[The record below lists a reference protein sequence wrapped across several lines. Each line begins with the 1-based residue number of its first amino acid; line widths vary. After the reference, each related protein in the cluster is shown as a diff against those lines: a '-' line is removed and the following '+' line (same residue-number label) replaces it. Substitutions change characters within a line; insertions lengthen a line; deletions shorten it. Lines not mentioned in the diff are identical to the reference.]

1 MTVFS
6 FDAHAVLAQ
15 ISQVSLPAETFSNH
29 GKTEPLA
36 PSDAETLAG
45 LAALAGVRAS
55 TEKVPAA
62 KYGHASDPSRG
73 GKIAGVAAF
82 SGRENQFGKR
92 SNPLPCL
99 RNIAS
104 PSPDKLRK
112 PRQIERSLLDELSP
126 DGTAKV
132 AKVAKAGLP
141 SPDLSAFE
149 ERAAVAEYDGGMNR
163 EEAERVAAAEQGYS
177 NPNDLYAAL
186 TEIWQHHLELFAR
199 DEASVLEQNCIA
211 AALAFIRG
219 GWAEKAV
226 ALGWSEIEL
235 FGVEPHEPWERLGA
249 AYLPFTPST
258 LTAEC
263 ITYFHSSE
271 PNPQR
276 MWRQPPSDD
285 AVLPWDID
293 GHGSRSSVPT

>member
-1 MTVFS
+1 MKVFS

-15 ISQVSLPAETFSNH
+15 ISQGSLPAETFSNR

-36 PSDAETLAG
+36 PPDAKTLAG

-55 TEKVPAA
+55 TEKAPTG
-62 KYGHASDPSRG
+62 KSSHASDPSRWA
-73 GKIAGVAAF
+73 KTNGVGAF
-82 SGRENQFGKR
+82 SGREYQAGRR
-92 SNPLPCL
+92 SSPRPCL
-99 RNIAS
+99 KNTAS
-104 PSPDKLRK
+104 PSPDKRIK
-112 PRQIERSLLDELSP
+112 PRQIGRSLLHELSP

-141 SPDLSAFE
+141 SPDLGAFE
-149 ERAAVAEYDGGMNR
+149 ERAAVAEYDGGMSR

-177 NPNDLYAAL
+177 NPNDLYAAM
-186 TEIWQHHLELFAR
+186 TEFWRHHLELLAR
-199 DEASVLEQNCIA
+199 DEASVLGKNCTA

-235 FGVEPHEPWERLGA
+235 FGVELHEPSEPVGA
-249 AYLPFTPST
+249 AYLPFAPST
-258 LTAEC
+258 VTAEC
-263 ITYFHSSE
+263 ITYFRSSE
-271 PNPQR
+271 PAHR
-276 MWRQPPSDD
+276 RWRQALAAD

-293 GHGSRSSVPT
+293 DHGSRSSVPT